1 MNKGK
6 KKYLIPR
13 VTVQEYEVV
22 VDLLTESN
30 NDNKPDNNIKPGDG
44 YVTGP
49 EIKDSRRRGYS
60 SGGYGS
66 NSGWGSLW

>member
-22 VDLLTESN
+22 VEVLSGS
-30 NDNKPDNNIKPGDG
+30 DNKPDQNIKPSDD
-44 YVTGP
+44 YVTDP

>member
-22 VDLLTESN
+22 VEVLSGS
-30 NDNKPDNNIKPGDG
+30 DNKPDQNIKPGDG
-44 YVTGP
+44 YITDP